1 VGENSERVASWVE
14 ENDIAVGFGL
24 RWWPHGAERDGAFLG
39 VIKIGNVDI
48 EVRLLRHRA
57 RRPSGRHVVLHP
69 HRGQQETRE
78 LDNGNVFGGENNLPL
93 ETWTGGSDG
102 SPVDAGISSWV
113 PVDGSI
119 RKANQASV
127 SRFAGQT
134 ETQGSRPYAPTG
146 FTRRDGSEKHNLILH
161 AEYLR
166 VRQRLYR
173 RLRVSMRAPSR
184 RPVGV
189 TGRVPVGLSGNCV
202 GERCS
207 FSSERVISGP
217 HKGGEYPQRQ
227 HDRDTKPTQAGDL
240 GAVRT
245 ARPAPRPATLT
256 ERQKGAGQGLLH
268 VSPGPPFGVGLG
280 RQEPASLRHLVTDRD
295 RPDPGPV
302 GTFRVVVRHSRI
314 RGRPR
319 VAATRAV

>member
-1 VGENSERVASWVE
+1 MGENSERVASWVE

-119 RKANQASV
+119 RKATKPASAGSQVRPRPRAPDHTPPPDSPAGMVVRSTTSFSMPNICASV
-127 SRFAGQT
+127 FIKMQVVEVAFI
-134 ETQGSRPYAPTG
+134 Y
-146 FTRRDGSEKHNLILH
+146 
-161 AEYLR
+161 
-166 VRQRLYR
+166 
-173 RLRVSMRAPSR
+173 SM
-184 RPVGV
+184 
-189 TGRVPVGLSGNCV
+189 
-202 GERCS
+202 
-207 FSSERVISGP
+207 
-217 HKGGEYPQRQ
+217 
-227 HDRDTKPTQAGDL
+227 
-240 GAVRT
+240 
-245 ARPAPRPATLT
+245 PR
-256 ERQKGAGQGLLH
+256 
-268 VSPGPPFGVGLG
+268 
-280 RQEPASLRHLVTDRD
+280 
-295 RPDPGPV
+295 
-302 GTFRVVVRHSRI
+302 
-314 RGRPR
+314 
-319 VAATRAV
+319 